1 MIAGETIAKT
11 ADANQPA
18 FLILDTETVPDG
30 RLVASVK
37 YPDENLSPEAAIEK
51 AQAEARER
59 SRDGSD
65 FLPVSFQ
72 YPVSICV
79 ARVGPDFR
87 LQALACL
94 DAPHFRTREMVEAFW
109 KGIARYHRAKLVTFN
124 GRGFDMPLLELSA
137 FRYGCCGLDYFQR
150 SRNRFNGHVDL
161 LDWLS
166 NYGAY
171 RLTGGLNLL
180 SKILGKP
187 GKMGITGDQ
196 VYAMHCAGQAQQ
208 INDYCLCDV
217 IDTYF
222 VFLRT
227 RVLTGDISLEEEQEL
242 VHSAKSWLGARAAEL
257 PALRGYLDNWGGWQP
272 WP

>member
-1 MIAGETIAKT
+1 
-11 ADANQPA
+11 
-18 FLILDTETVPDG
+18 
-30 RLVASVK
+30 
-37 YPDENLSPEAAIEK
+37 
-51 AQAEARER
+51 
-59 SRDGSD
+59 
-65 FLPVSFQ
+65 
-72 YPVSICV
+72 
-79 ARVGPDFR
+79 
-87 LQALACL
+87 
-94 DAPHFRTREMVEAFW
+94 
-109 KGIARYHRAKLVTFN
+109 
-124 GRGFDMPLLELSA
+124 MPLLELSA